1 MSTSNTF
8 ASYETDLLIIG
19 GGTAGCYAAIIAR
32 RENPHLNVLVVDKAH
47 IDRSGCL
54 AGGMNAINAYINPG
68 ETVDSFVE
76 YVREDSMGILR
87 EDLVRTQ
94 AALFAE
100 VVSTVE
106 AMGLPIVKDPDGK
119 YSPRGRWNIKIHGES
134 LKPILARE
142 VRKSGAKVLDRVV
155 ITDLVV
161 VEGAVYG
168 AVGFSLKDGRPVM
181 VSSKKTL
188 VATGGASG
196 LYRPNNEGLSRHKM
210 WYSPFNTG
218 AGYAIGIRAGAEMTS
233 FEHRFIALRTKD
245 TIAPTGTLAL
255 GFRAPQVNS
264 KGEEFMKLRWEDK
277 GGEGAPTPLRLEA
290 PLQEIAAGNGP
301 CFMDTRHLSPADL
314 KRLYEA
320 YLDMYPNTVLYWAA
334 NNIDLTQTPVEICG
348 TEPYLVG
355 GHCQAGYWVD
365 VNRRTTLPNLF
376 AAGDVAGGAPY
387 KFVSGCFAE
396 GAIAARAASREIRE
410 ERQGHVLPKK
420 AQEEALLKRTL
431 SFFATGEAME
441 SGSIRPEEA
450 ESRLQK
456 VMDEYAGG
464 LRTSYRMNEAGLRM
478 AQEKLVFLR
487 QDLDRIRAVD
497 SFALMGAHEVADRL
511 DVAQVLVEHLLAR
524 RETRW
529 PGFQSRQDCPE
540 TDRRYEH
547 FINSV
552 RGEDGTIRVIHR
564 SLHGEILPWDD
575 EVAPESLREETLAGS
590 AKTAAKP

>member
-1 MSTSNTF
+1 METRKI
-8 ASYETDLLIIG
+8 ETDLLIIG

-32 RENPHLNVLVVDKAH
+32 REHENLSVLVVDKAH

-68 ETVDSFVE
+68 ESVDSFVD
-76 YVREDSMGILR
+76 YVRMDAMGILR

-94 AALFAE
+94 AELFRE
-100 VVSTVE
+100 VVETVE

-142 VRKSGAKVLDRVV
+142 VRKSGAEVLNRVV
-155 ITDLVV
+155 VTDLIVNDGQV
-161 VEGAVYG
+161 GGAYG
-168 AVGFSLKDGRPVM
+168 FGLADGTFYVIHA
-181 VSSKKTL
+181 KKTL

-196 LYRPNNEGLSRHKM
+196 LYRPNNEGLARHKM

-255 GFRAPQVNS
+255 GFKAPQVNA
-264 KGEEFMKLRWEDK
+264 KGEEFMKLRWAHA
-277 GGEGAPTPLRLEA
+277 GGEGAATPLRLEG
-290 PLQEIAAGNGP
+290 PLKEIAAGNGP
-301 CFMDTRHLSPADL
+301 CFMDTRHLDKTDL

-320 YLDMYPNTVLYWAA
+320 YLDMYPNTVLYWAS
-334 NNIDLTQTPVEICG
+334 NRIDLSNTPVEICG

-365 VNRRTTLPNLF
+365 VDRRTTIKNLF

-396 GAIAARAASREIRE
+396 GAIAARAAAREIRE
-410 ERQGHVLPKK
+410 NSESVVAPSQDEIEKARQ
-420 AQEEALLKRTL
+420 RT
-431 SFFATGEAME
+431 FFFLRSEMS
-441 SGSIRPEEA
+441 SGSEIRPEEA
-450 ESRLQK
+450 EARLQK
-456 VMDEYAGG
+456 IMDEYAGG
-464 LRTSYRMNEAGLRM
+464 IRTSYAMTQAGLRM
-478 AQEKLVFLR
+478 ARLR
-487 QDLDRIRAVD
+487 LEELDQDLSRMTSSDVY
-497 SFALMGAHEVADRL
+497 SLMLAHELADRV
-511 DVAQVLVEHLLAR
+511 DVARVLVAHLEAR
-524 RETRW
+524 KETRW
-529 PGFQSRQDCPE
+529 PGFQTRLDFPK
-540 TDRRYEH
+540 TDRQFEH

-552 RGEDGTIRVIHR
+552 VDPSGEIRIIHR
-564 SLHGEILPWDD
+564 RLTGEEMENGENGNSSKEALLSEPLNSLGN
-575 EVAPESLREETLAGS
+575 VA
-590 AKTAAKP
+590 K

>member
-1 MSTSNTF
+1 METRKI
-8 ASYETDLLIIG
+8 ETDLLIIG

-32 RENPHLNVLVVDKAH
+32 RENPEQSVLVVDKAH

-76 YVREDSMGILR
+76 YVRMDAMGILR
-87 EDLVRTQ
+87 EDLVRSQ
-94 AALFAE
+94 AALFRE
-100 VVSTVE
+100 VVETVE

-142 VRKSGAKVLDRVV
+142 VRKSGADVLNRVV
-155 ITDLVV
+155 VTNLIVKD
-161 VEGAVYG
+161 GAVHGAYG
-168 AVGFSLKDGRPVM
+168 FGLSDGVFY
-181 VSSKKTL
+181 VISSRKTL

-196 LYRPNNEGLSRHKM
+196 LYRPNNEGQARHKM

-255 GFRAPQVNS
+255 GFGAPQVNA
-264 KGEEFMKLRWEDK
+264 KGEEFMKIRWAGS
-277 GGEGAPTPLRLEA
+277 GGEGAPTPLRLEG
-290 PLQEIAAGNGP
+290 PLREIAAGNGP
-301 CFMDTRHLSPADL
+301 CFMDTRHLTKGDL

-334 NNIDLTQTPVEICG
+334 NRIDLTTSPVEICG

-365 VNRRTTLPNLF
+365 VDRKTTLENLF

-396 GAIAARAASREIRE
+396 GAIAARAAAREIRLESKPIRTPDTE
-410 ERQGHVLPKK
+410 EIVR
-420 AQEEALLKRTL
+420 ERERTFRWKGGAPAD
-431 SFFATGEAME
+431 S
-441 SGSIRPEEA
+441 SRIRPDEA
-450 ESRLQK
+450 EARLQK

-464 LRTSYRMNEAGLRM
+464 IRTSYAMNEAALVM
-478 AQEKLVFLR
+478 ARQKLSELVD
-487 QDLDRIRAVD
+487 DLSRITAED
-497 SFALMGAHEVADRL
+497 EHALMLAHEVADRV
-511 DVAQVLVEHLLAR
+511 DVAQVLVAHLLAR
-524 RETRW
+524 KETRW
-529 PGFQSRQDCPE
+529 PGFQSRQDFPE
-540 TDRRYEH
+540 SDRRYEH

-552 RGEDGTIRVIHR
+552 ALASGEIRIIHR
-564 SLHGEILPWDD
+564 TLEGDEIAWSEPGVPD
-575 EVAPESLREETLAGS
+575 EEKTLQGV
-590 AKTAAKP
+590 